1 MIRVLA
7 ASFSIPRLLF
17 WGALLSDTATSCHI
31 YVYHLTISITE
42 SSAARSKIADQS
54 KVVALYDFEPS
65 KIDWPFN
72 RQKPLALSTGQVV
85 EIVHD
90 DGSEWALGHLAGVP
104 ETLGYF
110 PKNYTV
116 SVGEYQA
123 GKGRWTARARRG
135 RCRNESGEAVW
146 DWVVIF
152 FSESQGH
159 LANELLR

>member
-1 MIRVLA
+1 
-7 ASFSIPRLLF
+7 
-17 WGALLSDTATSCHI
+17 
-31 YVYHLTISITE
+31 
-42 SSAARSKIADQS
+42 
-54 KVVALYDFEPS
+54 VALYDFEPS

-123 GKGRWTARARRG
+123 G
-135 RCRNESGEAVW
+135 CRNESGEAVW
-146 DWVVIF
+146 DWGCDFF

-159 LANELLR
+159 LANELLG